1 MQLVFFS
8 FSLKRKFVF
17 VPVIPQRIAQ
27 NWASSQV
34 TSHAVVGV
42 LLLMDRNE
50 K

>member
-8 FSLKRKFVF
+8 VSLKRKFAF
-17 VPVIPQRIAQ
+17 VPVIPQHTALI
-27 NWASSQV
+27 WASSQV
-34 TSHAVVGV
+34 TSHAVTGE